1 MNQYMKH
8 SIEVEDAV
16 GLKEALEKFI
26 KENPEVDEFK
36 VLDSENEDYS
46 VNEVILKSDGIYLVF
61 SD

>member
-1 MNQYMKH
+1 MKH

>member
-1 MNQYMKH
+1 MDQYIEY
-8 SIEVEDAV
+8 SIKVEDAV

-36 VLDSENEDYS
+36 VLDSENDDYS